1 MSNYVHD
8 NKQLNKLL

>member
-8 NKQLNKLL
+8 DKQLNKL